1 MDALAPGKPPENIT
15 GVDPIT
21 FEVVRH
27 RLWAINDEAA
37 ATLRRVSGSPVATEI
52 CDFNTSLMTA
62 EGDAFI
68 VGVYMGVLAGGHDL
82 IAKDILRE
90 YPENPGIHPDDMF

>member
-1 MDALAPGKPPENIT
+1 MDAAPVGNLRT
-15 GVDPIT
+15 AVSGVDPIT

-52 CDFNTSLMTA
+52 CDFNTSLLTA
-62 EGDAFI
+62 NGDAFI
-68 VGVYMGVLAGGHDL
+68 VGVYMGVLAGGHDPV
-82 IAKDILRE
+82 AKHVLRE
-90 YPENPGIHPDDMF
+90 CHD